1 MERFT
6 GRVDASNKYKRVNF
20 GMNASFSWTKNV
32 HLPEGKFYGSA
43 IYASK
48 VNLTPSTPIYNE
60 DGTTPAGIVKTMGII
75 RYWRL
80 R

>member
-1 MERFT
+1 
-6 GRVDASNKYKRVNF
+6 
-20 GMNASFSWTKNV
+20 MNASFSWTKNV

-48 VNLTPSTPIYNE
+48 VNLTLLLPFIMRME
-60 DGTTPAGIVKTMGII
+60 RMPAGIVKTMDII
-75 RYWRL
+75 RYWRP